1 MIATMETN
9 AHHNQAAFDDMLQ
22 EARVLLAGA
31 QVLTA
36 FLVILPFNSTF
47 RELITEEKWVY
58 VATFVCSLASL
69 VFFSS
74 PAVHHRLMWPVR
86 DREQFKKFETRM
98 LVIGLVPLS
107 LAWILATQLV
117 MFSVLGAPWSWFVT
131 GLMTALL
138 VVMWW
143 ALPWVWR
150 VRRRNTRP

>member
-1 MIATMETN
+1 MPTEAQ
-9 AHHNQAAFDDMLQ
+9 HNEAAFDDLLQ
-22 EARVLLAGA
+22 ETRVLLAGA

-47 RELITEEKWVY
+47 DELVTQEKWVY
-58 VATFVCSLASL
+58 VATFVCSLTSL

-86 DREQFKKFETRM
+86 SREDFKGFETRM

-107 LAWILATQLV
+107 LAWILATHLV
-117 MFSVLGAPWSWFVT
+117 MVVVLGEPWSWWVT

-138 VVMWW
+138 ISMWW
-143 ALPWVWR
+143 MLPWVWG
-150 VRRRNTRP
+150 RRRGNE